1 METIGIVIGLGLV
14 AWWRG
19 YLIEKEVLLEERKKK
34 LNLDDKEKD
43 DFSKEFGA

>member
-1 METIGIVIGLGLV
+1 METIGIVILVGLV

-34 LNLDDKEKD
+34 LNLKDTEKD
-43 DFSKEFGA
+43 DISKEFGV